1 LKKYHLILLSLL
13 GGVLLTLGWPE
24 RGFPGLLFIAMVP
37 FLYIEDHIFR
47 NPERFGKIQVFFT
60 TYIGFFAWN
69 VLTTWWIWNSTAVG
83 SIFAWALNA
92 LFMAAVF
99 YFYHLTR
106 RYASSRA
113 GAMILV
119 FFWITFEYLH
129 HNWDGSWPWLSLG
142 SGFAGYNKWVQWYE
156 YTGIFG
162 GTLWILLVN
171 VLFFRGIRNYLS
183 NKPLARAIVP
193 AAAGLAIIFLT
204 VFLSYRLY
212 HRYQEKPW
220 PVDVI
225 VVQPNFDPYTD
236 QFNQGPG
243 ESVETNLDLAMQKM
257 DHHADFIVSPESTIQ
272 ESLWEDR
279 MEGSVSIQMLEAFTE
294 ATPDIGIVIGA
305 STFKEYKQGEELS
318 VTARKFRDGNGYY
331 DAYNTALFVIDGK
344 LKSLHHK
351 SKLTPGVEKM
361 PMAKLMKPLESLAIN
376 LGGTVGSL
384 GSDAERTV
392 FTRPSDGL
400 TIAPV
405 ICYES
410 VYGEYITEYIHKGAN
425 LIFVITNDGW
435 WGDTPG
441 HRQHLTFSKL
451 RAIETRRSVARS
463 ANTGISCFIDQ
474 RGDISQATAYW
485 EPAVIR
491 QEINAND
498 GITFYV
504 RYGDY
509 IARVSGFVTAFLLL
523 FAVAGSLMKKFQ
535 KTNPKLK

>member
-1 LKKYHLILLSLL
+1 MKKYHLILLSLL

-37 FLYIEDHIFR
+37 FFFIEDHIFR
-47 NPERFGKIQVFFT
+47 HPDRFGKIQVFFV
-60 TYIGFFAWN
+60 TYIGFLLWN

-83 SIFAWALNA
+83 SLFAWALNA

-106 RYASSRA
+106 RYASTRA
-113 GAMILV
+113 GSVILV

-129 HNWDGSWPWLSLG
+129 HNWDGTWPWLSLG
-142 SGFAGYNKWVQWYE
+142 NGFAGYHKWVQWYE
-156 YTGIFG
+156 FTGIFG

-171 VLFFRGIRNYLS
+171 VLFFHGIRNYLMK
-183 NKPLARAIVP
+183 KPLIRAVIP
-193 AAAGLAIIFLT
+193 AMMAMFLIFLT
-204 VFLSYRLY
+204 VLLSYSLY
-212 HRYQEKPW
+212 KGYEEKPW
-220 PVDVI
+220 PIDVI
-225 VVQPNFDPYTD
+225 VVQPNFDPYTE
-236 QFNQGPG
+236 QFNQQPG
-243 ESVETNLDLAMQKM
+243 ESVERNLELAMQVM
-257 DHHADFIVSPESTIQ
+257 DQEVDFIASPESTIQ
-272 ESLWEDR
+272 ERLWEEHLD
-279 MEGSVSIQMLEAFTE
+279 ESVSIGMLKEFTG
-294 ATPDIGIVIGA
+294 TYPSPGIIIGA
-305 STFKEYKQGEELS
+305 STFKEYGRAEIPS
-318 VTARKFRDGNGYY
+318 VTARKFRNSEGYY
-331 DAYNTALFVIDGK
+331 DAFNSALYVSEGQLLGI
-344 LKSLHHK
+344 HHK

-361 PMAKLMKPLESLAIN
+361 PFAKLMKPLEDLAIN

-384 GSDAERTV
+384 GSDPERTV
-392 FTRPSDGL
+392 FVRATDGL

-410 VYGEYITEYIHKGAN
+410 VYGEYVTEYIHKGAN

-474 RGDISQATAYW
+474 RGDIFQATGYW

-491 QEINAND
+491 QEINANEE
-498 GITFYV
+498 ITFYV

-523 FAVAGSLMKKFQ
+523 FAVAGSLMKRFKAPPAR
-535 KTNPKLK
+535 T